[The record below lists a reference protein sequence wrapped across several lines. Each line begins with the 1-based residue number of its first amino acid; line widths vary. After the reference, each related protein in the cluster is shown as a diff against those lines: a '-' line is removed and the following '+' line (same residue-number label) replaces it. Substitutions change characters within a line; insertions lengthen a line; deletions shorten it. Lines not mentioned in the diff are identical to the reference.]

1 MIKLR
6 FITLCLLALVGIESA
21 SAQIF
26 ETRLPIYI
34 VNGVRMSED
43 EVKAIHPADIVS
55 NELLTVDEA
64 VIEKYGHDAANGVVI
79 ITLRYDT
86 PARFEIDG
94 QEEKYSTYIAQRVKW
109 SEIEDVARVVISF
122 TVGADGTVSE
132 KEVLE
137 ATDRRMLARVRK
149 AMEMAPKWVPA
160 KKDGVGVETD
170 HILRITLPLGRKM
183 PRERAILIR

>member
-1 MIKLR
+1 MIKFR
-6 FITLCLLALVGIESA
+6 IAICCLLAIVGIESA

-34 VNGVRMSED
+34 VNGERMSEE

-64 VIEKYGHDAANGVVI
+64 VIEKYGHDAANGVVV

-86 PARFEIDG
+86 PARFEVNG
-94 QEEKYSTYIAQRVKW
+94 EEAKFSTYIAERVKW

-122 TVGADGTVSE
+122 TVEADGTVTE
-132 KEVLE
+132 KDVLE
-137 ATDRRMLARVRK
+137 ATDRRLLARIRK
-149 AMEMAPKWVPA
+149 AMEVAPKWIPA
-160 KKDGVGVETD
+160 KKDDKGVETD

>member
-1 MIKLR
+1 MIKFR
-6 FITLCLLALVGIESA
+6 IAIYCLLAIVGIESA

-64 VIEKYGHDAANGVVI
+64 VIERYGHDAANGVVI

-94 QEEKYSTYIAQRVKW
+94 EEAKYSTYIAERVKW

-122 TVGADGTVSE
+122 TVKADGTVTE

-149 AMEMAPKWVPA
+149 VMEVAPKWIPA
-160 KKDGVGVETD
+160 KKDGQGVETD
-170 HILRITLPLGRKM
+170 HLLRITLPLGRKM

>member
-43 EVKAIHPADIVS
+43 EVKTIHPADIVS

-122 TVGADGTVSE
+122 TVEADGTVSE

>member
-6 FITLCLLALVGIESA
+6 FIILCLLALVGIEST

>member
-1 MIKLR
+1 MIKFR
-6 FITLCLLALVGIESA
+6 IAIYCLLTLMGIESA

-34 VNGVRMSED
+34 VNGERMSEE

-64 VIEKYGHDAANGVVI
+64 VIEKYGHDAANGVVV

-86 PARFEIDG
+86 PARFEVDG
-94 QEEKYSTYIAQRVKW
+94 EDEKYSTYIAERVKW

-122 TVGADGTVSE
+122 TVEADGSVTE
-132 KEVLE
+132 KDVLE
-137 ATDRRMLARVRK
+137 ATDRRLLARIRK
-149 AMEMAPKWVPA
+149 AMEEAPKWVPA
-160 KKDGVGVETD
+160 KLADKGVQTD
-170 HILRITLPLGRKM
+170 HILRITLPMGRRM
-183 PRERAILIR
+183 PREGAIIIR

>member
-122 TVGADGTVSE
+122 TVEADGTVSE

-149 AMEMAPKWVPA
+149 SMEMAPKWVPA

>member
-6 FITLCLLALVGIESA
+6 FSLLALLALIGIQSA

-26 ETRLPIYI
+26 EQRLPIYI
-34 VNGVRMSED
+34 VNGERMSEE

-55 NELLTVDEA
+55 NELLTVDES

-86 PARFEIDG
+86 PARFEVDG
-94 QEEKYSTYIAQRVKW
+94 TEVGYSNYIAERVKW
-109 SEIEDVARVVISF
+109 NEIDGVARVVMSF
-122 TVGADGTVSE
+122 TVSSDGTVKE

-137 ATDRRMLARVRK
+137 ASDRRLLNRIRK
-149 AMEMAPKWVPA
+149 AMAAAPRWVAA
-160 KKDGVGVETD
+160 KKDGKGIETD
-170 HILRITLPLGRKM
+170 HILRITLPFGRQM
-183 PRERAILIR
+183 PRKGVILIR

>member
-6 FITLCLLALVGIESA
+6 FIILCLLALVGIEST

-94 QEEKYSTYIAQRVKW
+94 QEEKYSTYIARRVKW

-122 TVGADGTVSE
+122 TVEADGTVSE

>member
-1 MIKLR
+1 MIKFR
-6 FITLCLLALVGIESA
+6 IAIYCLLTLMGIESA

-34 VNGVRMSED
+34 VNGERMSEE

-64 VIEKYGHDAANGVVI
+64 VIEKYGHDAANGVVV

-86 PARFEIDG
+86 PARFEVDG
-94 QEEKYSTYIAQRVKW
+94 EDEKYSTYIAERVKW

-122 TVGADGTVSE
+122 TVEADGSVT
-132 KEVLE
+132 
-137 ATDRRMLARVRK
+137 
-149 AMEMAPKWVPA
+149 
-160 KKDGVGVETD
+160 
-170 HILRITLPLGRKM
+170 
-183 PRERAILIR
+183 